1 MVDVN
6 FSWYEKINESELSD
20 ILALYNHGKEQK
32 NKVDRTKYYFDAL
45 NKLWNSFNTLINNN
59 SDEMVSDSSL
69 FKKLIITAL
78 SDEEKENLSK
88 SKELNNIIKLTP
100 KVMNHDTL
108 RNFNYNPDKISAEI
122 KLKSQAEHN
131 ELECEYKRFIR
142 SKIKPTT
149 LIKKL
154 CRFLY
159 VVRSNLMHGEKT
171 PHGPDTK
178 KVERD
183 KNVCNAIIPILELLF
198 QYIFDYPS
206 NHLCVYGTLA
216 PEKTNNDLLN
226 NISGEWNDC
235 IIKGDIT
242 LKDGLPFFNWN
253 LTSTPIEVK
262 LFVSKDLS
270 NYQNRIDNFEG
281 KSYKRILIPTQLNDR
296 IRIANI
302 YSENTQEF

>member
-1 MVDVN
+1 MVN
-6 FSWYEKINESELSD
+6 SNLCWYEKINESELSD
-20 ILALYNHGKEQK
+20 ILALYNHGKERK
-32 NKVDRTKYYFDAL
+32 HIVDRTKSYFDAL

-59 SDEMVSDSSL
+59 SDEKVSDSSL

-78 SDEEKENLSK
+78 SVEEKENLSK
-88 SKELNNIIKLTP
+88 SRELKNIIKLTP

-108 RNFNYNPDKISAEI
+108 RNLNYDPDEISAEI
-122 KLKSQAEHN
+122 ELKSQAEHS
-131 ELECEYKRFIR
+131 ELECEYNRFNL
-142 SKIKPTT
+142 SKIEPTT

-171 PHGPDTK
+171 AHGPDSK

-183 KNVCNAIIPILELLF
+183 KNVCNAIMPILELLF
-198 QYIFDYPS
+198 QYLFDYPS

-216 PEKTNNDLLN
+216 PEKTNNDVLN
-226 NISGEWNDC
+226 NISGEWNNC
-235 IIKGDIT
+235 RIKGDIT
-242 LKDGLPFFNWN
+242 VKDGLPFFNWN

-262 LFVSKDLS
+262 LFVSNDLS

-281 KSYKRILIPTQLNDR
+281 KSYKRILIPTRLNDR

-302 YSENTQEF
+302 FSENVQDY